1 MNVRLSTVEDGLY
14 FEREDTMKR
23 KPDINKIQRIG
34 IAITALIAAGGVI
47 FLKNVL
53 NKRPKTT
60 TEPERENPPENSPEN
75 VSEKTDEPA
84 SQLNA
89 DNLAKKVGKG
99 VEEVLESVIAAG
111 EKASSFMHD
120 SLLKRK

>member
-1 MNVRLSTVEDGLY
+1 
-14 FEREDTMKR
+14 MKR

-34 IAITALIAAGGVI
+34 IAITSLITAGGVI

-53 NKRPKTT
+53 SKRPKPL

-75 VSEKTDEPA
+75 VSEQTNGSA

-89 DNLAKKVGKG
+89 DSLAKKVGKG
-99 VEEVLESVIAAG
+99 VEDVLESVIAAG